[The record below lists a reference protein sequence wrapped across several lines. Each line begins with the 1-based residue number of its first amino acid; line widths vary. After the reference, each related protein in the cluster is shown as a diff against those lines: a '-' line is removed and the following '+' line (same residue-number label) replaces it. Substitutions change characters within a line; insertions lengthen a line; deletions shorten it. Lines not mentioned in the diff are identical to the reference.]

1 MNATSGR
8 VLVSSPRTDNA
19 VPDWPNGSANR
30 EPRSACQVRTVF
42 FLFSNERSIAR
53 QVEAKKTATATLVL
67 EPTPAPWRP
76 SPASAPAAASAPQ
89 AKLAA
94 AAALVSQ
101 SVRKSADFNSTLAQP
116 QVRVTT
122 TAFIS

>member
-1 MNATSGR
+1 MPPRVECWSRARGPTTRSPIGR
-8 VLVSSPRTDNA
+8 TAQPIGSRVPRA
-19 VPDWPNGSANR
+19 KSER
-30 EPRSACQVRTVF
+30 FF